1 MDKRTPL
8 PPPPTQ
14 RASIPAP
21 PQQRSASLG
30 QTQMSPSGYG
40 PPPSGGYAAAP
51 GSGSGYAPPVS
62 GYGPPPT
69 AYQPPSPQSPLAS
82 SAFGSVPGASQA
94 PYAQTGYGPPPT
106 QAAPPIYGP
115 APAPMPANAYGA
127 PPQGPSP
134 TYGSLPPLGW
144 QAGQTAYGSLPV
156 PPSPAKSGPPVALVA
171 GGIAGAFVALVAVIG
186 IGYAVFHTNH
196 KPLPVEAAKLPG
208 DTDFFQQDRFPGADG
223 PEAAREAF
231 LASDLARHVCG
242 AQSDFA
248 ARLMGLKV
256 GKSALEAGMLFDPKT
271 LDARRAT
278 LECGQTLAKSL
289 ESPSFTELLFHDG
302 DDKDFHAVKLLRLKV
317 DELPAK
323 YGFAKQTFSG
333 FPGYC
338 LVSPKKTEPDFKWS
352 GSSALGAEPKKD
364 PHDGECVD
372 SSLAAFRDGS
382 NWYFGRKISV
392 DAFARSYSKPKK
404 ELSTTVENLQLAFDS
419 GEGLAMRRSD
429 ARAKAASQLLKLP
442 CSMAAFDSG
451 AGSKFADECLP
462 KSVEKNAS
470 AIDGKVR
477 AVTYEFDA
485 PIHEGDGINFNLFF
499 VGRDSD
505 AAKEIEAELK
515 DASRDWKSS
524 IDNSESK
531 LTKLVHDA
539 PSQLGQKKWSV
550 AIDPF
555 LRAIK
560 NGKVDRKGRV
570 VSLRLSEKFS
580 SGEMKEMNEVMAKS
594 KEDAQAVATITE
606 AMIKGAPVPE
616 ASLASLVGGDTAALV
631 LAPRASDKDCASIRE
646 KLTRFELTK
655 PQAIPASM
663 RIALR
668 LRCEG
673 SPMPRATLKCL
684 TDANDAATFGACPMP
699 NDPSSPSAASAF
711 KSTTSMDLEGL
722 KGTKTILQ

>member
-21 PQQRSASLG
+21 PAQRPSAQPGLG
-30 QTQMSPSGYG
+30 QTQVSGYG
-40 PPPSGGYAAAP
+40 PPPAH
-51 GSGSGYAPPVS
+51 GYAPQVGPSGYGAPPS

-69 AYQPPSPQSPLAS
+69 AYQPPASYGAPPSPLAS
-82 SAFGSVPGASQA
+82 STFGA
-94 PYAQTGYGPPPT
+94 GPTAPPT
-106 QAAPPIYGP
+106 YGP
-115 APAPMPANAYGA
+115 APAPLPANAYGA
-127 PPQGPSP
+127 PPPAAPQGPSP

-144 QAGQTAYGSLPV
+144 QAGQTAYGSLPA
-156 PPSPAKSGPPVALVA
+156 PAAQAPKSGPPVALVA
-171 GGIAGAFVALVAVIG
+171 GGIAGAFVALVAVVG
-186 IGYAVFHTNH
+186 IGYAIFHTNH
-196 KPLPVEAAKLPG
+196 KPLPVEAAKLPS

-223 PEAAREAF
+223 PEAARDAF

-242 AQSDFA
+242 AGSDFA
-248 ARLMGLKV
+248 SRLMGLKV
-256 GKSALEAGMLFDPKT
+256 GKSAIEAGMLFDPKT
-271 LDARRAT
+271 LDARRST

-289 ESPSFTELLFHDG
+289 ESPNFTELLFHDG
-302 DDKDFHAVKLLRLKV
+302 DDKDFHAVKLIRLKL

-323 YGFAKQTFSG
+323 YGFAKQTFAG

-338 LVSPKKTEPDFKWS
+338 LVSPKKTEPDFKWN
-352 GSSALGAEPKKD
+352 GASALGAEPKKD

-372 SSLAAFRDGS
+372 NSLAAFRDGS

-419 GEGLAMRRSD
+419 GEGLALRRSD

-442 CSMAAFDSG
+442 CSLAAFDSG
-451 AGSKFADECLP
+451 AGSKFVEECLP

-470 AIDGKVR
+470 SIDGKVR

-485 PIHEGDGINFNLFF
+485 PIHEGDGINFNFFF

-505 AAKEIEAELK
+505 AAKEIESELK
-515 DASRDWKSS
+515 DATRDWKSS

-531 LTKLVHDA
+531 LSKLVHDA
-539 PSQLGQKKWSV
+539 PTQLGQKKWSV

-555 LRAIK
+555 LRSIK

-606 AMIKGAPVPE
+606 AMIKGSSVPE

-631 LAPRASDKDCASIRE
+631 LAPRASDKDCVAIRE

-684 TDANDAATFGACPMP
+684 NDANDAATFGACPMP
-699 NDPSSPSAASAF
+699 SDGSSNAALGAF

-722 KGTKTILQ
+722 KGAKTILQ